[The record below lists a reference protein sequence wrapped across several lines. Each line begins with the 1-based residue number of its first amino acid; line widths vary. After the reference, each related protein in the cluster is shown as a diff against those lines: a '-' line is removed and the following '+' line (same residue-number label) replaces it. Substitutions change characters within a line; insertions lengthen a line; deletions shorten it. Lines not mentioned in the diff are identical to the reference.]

1 MMVQPAAG
9 AQPPIPPAPSIP
21 PDATEQDI
29 KVVGKSVLG
38 PGNVKFGTTSGPG
51 LFNNGVTSIAD
62 FFKQDPQAFPDTPAS
77 LQRVIQSVSEN
88 EGHIEAINTYD
99 NSFLSCGIFQ
109 WTAGAGAGAG
119 ELPGLLDL
127 VRMRSAATFAAYFG
141 SVGLDVAMNA
151 APAGAL
157 RTGFFVLNGQKLNSA
172 TLKAQLRGNL
182 WAYRFWR
189 AAHDPQLRR
198 AQVAL
203 AMSRVDADESAI
215 LVAYL
220 AARLTAGRKSKMTD
234 SQGRADKIKAHVTQG
249 ALSAKRGS
257 FVLAS

>member
-1 MMVQPAAG
+1 
-9 AQPPIPPAPSIP
+9 
-21 PDATEQDI
+21 
-29 KVVGKSVLG
+29 
-38 PGNVKFGTTSGPG
+38 
-51 LFNNGVTSIAD
+51 
-62 FFKQDPQAFPDTPAS
+62 
-77 LQRVIQSVSEN
+77 VIQSVSEN

-203 AMSRVDADESAI
+203 AMSRVDAFYKVPIPRRTSVVADYISSEYGVALLLDEHVNRPGHVPGTLLTAVDGYLAKPGKGDPKTWTDADESAI

-234 SQGRADKIKAHVTQG
+234 SQGRADKIQAHVTQG

>member
-1 MMVQPAAG
+1 
-9 AQPPIPPAPSIP
+9 
-21 PDATEQDI
+21 
-29 KVVGKSVLG
+29 
-38 PGNVKFGTTSGPG
+38 
-51 LFNNGVTSIAD
+51 
-62 FFKQDPQAFPDTPAS
+62 
-77 LQRVIQSVSEN
+77 VIQSVSEN

-172 TLKAQLRGNL
+172 TLKAQLRDNL

-189 AAHDPQLRR
+189 AAHDPQVRR

-203 AMSRVDADESAI
+203 AMSRVDAFYKVAIAHRTATVADYISSEYGVALLLDEHVNRPGHVPGILLGAVDAYLARPGKGDPKTWTDADESAV
-215 LVAYL
+215 LLAYL
-220 AARLTAGRKSKMTD
+220 AARAKPKPAPPMTN
-234 SQGRADKIKAHVTQG
+234 SQGRANSILAHVTQG